1 MNEVKELKEMLE
13 TKVKADFLVD
23 VLLGAVTKYSSPS
36 KGVYISGDDKI
47 ISALR
52 VTYPEKLKKRLEEL
66 GVKEDKEA

>member
-23 VLLGAVTKYSSPS
+23 VLLGAITKYSSPS
-36 KGVYISGDDKI
+36 KDVYISGADKI

-52 VTYPEKLKKRLEEL
+52 VTYPEKLEKRLKEL

>member
-23 VLLGAVTKYSSPS
+23 VLLGAVTKYSSSS

-52 VTYPEKLKKRLEEL
+52 VTYPEKLEKRLKEL
-66 GVKEDKEA
+66 EVKEDKEA